1 MSIVRVTEVIAQSPQ
16 GFDHACQEAIRQVG
30 ETVRG
35 IRSLWVKDHEC
46 LVDNNRIVQYRVN
59 AKVSFEVER

>member
-16 GFDHACQEAIRQVG
+16 GFDHACQEALRQVS

-35 IRSLWVKDHEC
+35 IRSM
-46 LVDNNRIVQYRVN
+46 
-59 AKVSFEVER
+59 